1 MFLTLL
7 QTRVAPV
14 PEVIS
19 RGGTGPERKRKQRDF
34 ELERR
39 EREALRK
46 IIERALDP
54 IKASEAEVVSIE
66 ESVAV
71 LPKTGE
77 SIAIPVPPEF
87 NAAEVTRMVMQ
98 ALNSMQVEAQRVRT
112 IKAQATARK
121 LYAEWLEKQRKR
133 RREEEWLLLMD

>member
-1 MFLTLL
+1 MLLTLL
-7 QTRVAPV
+7 QTRAAPV
-14 PEVIS
+14 PDVPS
-19 RGGTGPERKRKQRDF
+19 RGGLGPERKRKQRDF
-34 ELERR
+34 DQERR
-39 EREALRK
+39 DREALRK

-54 IKASEAEVVSIE
+54 IKASEAEVVAIE

-71 LPKTGE
+71 LPKTGA
-77 SIAIPVPPEF
+77 SIAIPIPPEF

-112 IKAQATARK
+112 VKAQAEARK
-121 LYAEWLEKQRKR
+121 LHAQWLERQRKR